1 MTKDK
6 CESILK
12 NDNKNNN
19 HVGIRN
25 VNDRIQICFGK
36 EYGVTIISEV
46 DKGTKIK
53 IRLPLKKDNNLI
65 VTGLKDF
72 NLHHIFDCGQCFRFN
87 AVSEN
92 SYFGI
97 AKNKALLI
105 SQNDD
110 EVIFYDTTEDDFK
123 NIWYDYF
130 DLNRDYS
137 EIKSRLSNDPIM
149 KEAVSYG
156 DGIRIL
162 NQDLWEAVISFIISA
177 SNNIP
182 RIKGI
187 IERLCENFGKQISY
201 MGKTY

>member
-1 MTKDK
+1 MD
-6 CESILK
+6 I
-12 NDNKNNN
+12 N
-19 HVGIRN
+19 
-25 VNDRIQICFGK
+25 
-36 EYGVTIISEV
+36 
-46 DKGTKIK
+46 
-53 IRLPLKKDNNLI
+53 KKDNNLI

-137 EIKSRLSNDPIM
+137 EIKSRYPM
-149 KEAVSYG
+149 T
-156 DGIRIL
+156 
-162 NQDLWEAVISFIISA
+162 
-177 SNNIP
+177 
-182 RIKGI
+182 
-187 IERLCENFGKQISY
+187 RL
-201 MGKTY
+201 

>member
-1 MTKDK
+1 MD
-6 CESILK
+6 I
-12 NDNKNNN
+12 N
-19 HVGIRN
+19 
-25 VNDRIQICFGK
+25 
-36 EYGVTIISEV
+36 
-46 DKGTKIK
+46 
-53 IRLPLKKDNNLI
+53 KKDNNLI

-156 DGIRIL
+156 DGIHH
-162 NQDLWEAVISFIISA
+162 
-177 SNNIP
+177 
-182 RIKGI
+182 
-187 IERLCENFGKQISY
+187 FGKQQYSANQRHY
-201 MGKTY
+201 RKTLRKLRKTNKLYGQNILHVPRYRYDIFSFKRRFIGYPFRFS

>member
-1 MTKDK
+1 MD
-6 CESILK
+6 I
-12 NDNKNNN
+12 N
-19 HVGIRN
+19 
-25 VNDRIQICFGK
+25 
-36 EYGVTIISEV
+36 
-46 DKGTKIK
+46 
-53 IRLPLKKDNNLI
+53 KKDNNLI

-137 EIKSRLSNDPIM
+137 EMFHTVTVFVYLTRIYGRLLFLS
-149 KEAVSYG
+149 
-156 DGIRIL
+156 
-162 NQDLWEAVISFIISA
+162 SFRQATIFRESKA
-177 SNNIP
+177 
-182 RIKGI
+182 
-187 IERLCENFGKQISY
+187 L
-201 MGKTY
+201 